1 MGALNSAPPLPSNL
15 QPAPSASLGALAGP
29 QGPASG
35 TPAGGGASL
44 QSAVVEKLMF
54 AEKALQDAA
63 SIAPQLNAVV
73 DAVISQLRSGAGK
86 VLVSLGQD
94 TSGGGGGTTGT
105 PVAPAPPI
113 MQGGS

>member
-1 MGALNSAPPLPSNL
+1 
-15 QPAPSASLGALAGP
+15 
-29 QGPASG
+29 
-35 TPAGGGASL
+35 
-44 QSAVVEKLMF
+44 MF

-73 DAVISQLRSGAGK
+73 DGVISQLRAGAGK

-94 TSGGGGGTTGT
+94 TQGGGGGTTGT
-105 PVAPAPPI
+105 PVAPAAPI